1 MRFCYRKAR
10 VQMAVSN
17 LPALGRARLSTL
29 AVDELRARIIRGDWK
44 PGDRLPSERQLSDQL
59 GMSRSSLREAI
70 RGLEAM
76 GFVDVR
82 HGQGVFVRERD
93 ADDGGDASFANWSAE
108 HRYSIGELVAFRLL
122 VEPELAALAAENAD
136 GPFIADLEAIM
147 AAMEEAAAR
156 GDLAVLVQL
165 DTAFHD
171 AITGHAG
178 NQLYRDLLGYVG
190 HLSIDSRRI
199 SLGVSGRAPRVVD
212 RHNLIVQAIR
222 AGDADRA
229 WAAMREHL
237 ERFAADMRIHPVG

>member
-1 MRFCYRKAR
+1 
-10 VQMAVSN
+10 VAVSN
-17 LPALGRARLSTL
+17 LPALGRARLSNL
-29 AVDELRARIIRGDWK
+29 AVDELRARIIRGHWK

-76 GFVDVR
+76 GFV
-82 HGQGVFVRERD
+82 D

-136 GPFIADLEAIM
+136 GPFIVELEAIM

-156 GDLAVLVQL
+156 DDLTALVRL

-190 HLSIDSRRI
+190 QLSVDSRRI
-199 SLGVSGRAPRVVD
+199 SLGVSGRAPRVID